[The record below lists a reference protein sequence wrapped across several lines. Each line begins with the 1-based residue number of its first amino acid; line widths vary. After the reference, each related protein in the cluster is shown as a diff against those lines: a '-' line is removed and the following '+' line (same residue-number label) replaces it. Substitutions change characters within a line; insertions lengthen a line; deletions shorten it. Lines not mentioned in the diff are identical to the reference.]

1 MRARY
6 PRAVAV
12 PPGTAPAA
20 SPAAPPPVQTPV
32 REETV
37 RRGRASAEDLAEEA
51 RLIELARNG
60 DDDAFAQLVRIG
72 APAALGAARRITR
85 DASLAEDAAQEAFLR
100 AHRALRDYRHESS
113 FAAWVRRIAIR
124 TAIDLVR
131 RRRPEDPIADSLPSA
146 GSEEKQHED
155 ADLLREALAAM
166 SPLDREILLAR
177 EVEGVGDREVARRF
191 EMTVTGVR
199 VRMHRARRRLQAR
212 FKERGR

>member
-1 MRARY
+1 VRARY
-6 PRAVAV
+6 PRAVV
-12 PPGTAPAA
+12 PPAIVP
-20 SPAAPPPVQTPV
+20 PAAPARREPARATP
-32 REETV
+32 EE
-37 RRGRASAEDLAEEA
+37 LAEEG
-51 RLIELARNG
+51 RLVDLARAG

-72 APAALGAARRITR
+72 APAAIGAARRITR
-85 DASLAEDAAQEAFLR
+85 DAALAEDAAQEAFIR

-113 FAAWVRRIAIR
+113 FAAWIRKIAIR

-131 RRRPEDPIADSLPSA
+131 RRRPEDPIAESLLSGA
-146 GSEEKQHED
+146 SEEKQHED
-155 ADLLREALAAM
+155 ADLLREALAAL

-212 FKERGR
+212 FKERR

>member
-1 MRARY
+1 VDSVFVRARY
-6 PRAVAV
+6 PRAVV
-12 PPGTAPAA
+12 PPAIVP
-20 SPAAPPPVQTPV
+20 PAAPARREPARATP
-32 REETV
+32 EE
-37 RRGRASAEDLAEEA
+37 LAEEG
-51 RLIELARNG
+51 RLVDLARAG

-72 APAALGAARRITR
+72 APAAIGAARRITR
-85 DASLAEDAAQEAFLR
+85 DAALAEDAAQEAFIR

-113 FAAWVRRIAIR
+113 FAAWIRKIAIR

-131 RRRPEDPIADSLPSA
+131 RRRPEDPIAESLLSGA
-146 GSEEKQHED
+146 SEEKQHED
-155 ADLLREALAAM
+155 ADLLREALAAL

-212 FKERGR
+212 FKERR

>member
-6 PRAVAV
+6 PRAVV
-12 PPGTAPAA
+12 PPVASPARGAAPAA
-20 SPAAPPPVQTPV
+20 AARREPV
-32 REETV
+32 RATPEE
-37 RRGRASAEDLAEEA
+37 RAAEGRLVDLARA
-51 RLIELARNG
+51 G
-60 DDDAFAQLVRIG
+60 DDDAFAELVRIG

-85 DASLAEDAAQEAFLR
+85 DAALAEDAAQEAFIR

-113 FAAWVRRIAIR
+113 FAAWIRKIAIR

-131 RRRPEDPIADSLPSA
+131 RRRPEDPIAESLIS
-146 GSEEKQHED
+146 GTSEEKQHED
-155 ADLLREALAAM
+155 ADLLREALDSL

-191 EMTVTGVR
+191 DMTVTGVR

-212 FKERGR
+212 FHEKGRPR